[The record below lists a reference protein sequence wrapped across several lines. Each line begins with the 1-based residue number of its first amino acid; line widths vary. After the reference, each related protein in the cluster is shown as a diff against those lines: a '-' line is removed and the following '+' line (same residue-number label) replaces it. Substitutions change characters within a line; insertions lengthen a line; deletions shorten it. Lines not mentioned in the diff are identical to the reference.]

1 MPTIISVEGNIGSGK
16 STLVSEMKEALPTLF
31 NGQIYFLQEP
41 VDEWEKICD
50 TNGESIITKFY
61 NNQKKYAFS
70 FQMMAYISRLKTLTE
85 LVNKIP
91 QDSIIICERSVWTD
105 KNIFAKMLYQ
115 DNNIEDINYVIYNK
129 WFEFF
134 MKETNLGGIIYL
146 NTDPETS
153 FKRVIKRSRD
163 GENIPIEYLKKC
175 HNYHSEWFKYIDK
188 PLLTLNDIDKEG
200 KVLTNDWIKSIT
212 NFIKNIQLNK
222 KREIFN
228 TDKIASNIDEILSKS
243 HC

>member
-85 LVNKIP
+85 LINKIP

-105 KNIFAKMLYQ
+105 KNIFAKMLYE
-115 DNNIEDINYVIYNK
+115 DNNIEEINYIIYNK

-134 MKETNLGGIIYL
+134 MRETTLGGIIYL

-153 FKRVIKRSRD
+153 FKRVLKRSRD
-163 GENIPIEYLKKC
+163 GENIPIEYLEKC
-175 HNYHSEWFKYIDK
+175 HYYHSEWFKSIDE
-188 PLLTLNDIDKEG
+188 PLLTLNDIDKEDS
-200 KVLTNDWIKSIT
+200 VLTDDWIKSIT
-212 NFIKNIQLNK
+212 NFIKNIQSDK
-222 KREIFN
+222 KNLFN
-228 TDKIASNIDEILSKS
+228 RHNVTSDINEILSKS

>member
-16 STLVSEMKEALPTLF
+16 STLVSEMKEVLPTLF

-91 QDSIIICERSVWTD
+91 QDSVIICERSVWTD

-115 DNNIEDINYVIYNK
+115 DNNIEEINYVIYNK

-175 HNYHSEWFKYIDK
+175 HNYHSEWLKSIDE

-222 KREIFN
+222 KRDIFN
-228 TDKIASNIDEILSKS
+228 TDKITSNIDELLSKS